1 MKNKLKLASFALLVA
16 GLAFT
21 SCKKDKVTT
30 PATEADESST
40 FAQHSADVNTSNN
53 TADMSMEDAENA
65 IAPSSMSGARVS
77 SGSVLYSNIC
87 GASVDTTNITSNKTV
102 VITYTGTSCDGLRN
116 RSGSIT
122 VQLTTGNRWKDVGA
136 VLTITYANFKV
147 TTISTGKSTTLNGV
161 HTITNVT
168 GGIVNH
174 IGLNTN
180 PTTITRKIRA
190 NNMSITFD
198 DGTVRSWSA
207 ARKRTWTG
215 SGGVASSLTIEG
227 DTTLAGVSNTEVW
240 GTNRAGNAFTTVM
253 NTPLVVNSTCG
264 WYAPVSGMKTH
275 SFNSRVST
283 ITFGTDA
290 SGNVVSSPPCPNHY
304 IINWTSPAGV
314 AKYYIGTY

>member
-21 SCKKDKVTT
+21 SCKKDKATT
-30 PATEADESST
+30 PNSEADESST
-40 FAQHSADVNTSNN
+40 FSQHSSDVNTSNN

-65 IAPSSMSGARVS
+65 IAPSSLSGARVTS
-77 SGSVLYSNIC
+77 LYSNIC
-87 GASVDTTNITSNKTV
+87 GANVDTTQITLNKKV
-102 VITYTGTSCDGLRN
+102 VITYTGTSCDGLKT

-122 VQLTTGNRWKDVGA
+122 VQLTAGNRWKDVGA

-147 TTISTGKSTTLNGV
+147 TTISSGKSTTLNGT
-161 HTITNVT
+161 HTIKNVT

-180 PTTITRKIRA
+180 PTTIIRKIRA

-215 SGGVASSLTIEG
+215 SGGSPVSLTIEG
-227 DTTLAGVSNTEVW
+227 DTALAGISNTEVW
-240 GTNRAGNAFTTVM
+240 GTNRAGNAFTTVV
-253 NTPLVVNSTCG
+253 NTPLVVNVGCG
-264 WYAPVSGMKTH
+264 WWKPVSGMKTH
-275 SFNSRVST
+275 SFNSRVSA

-290 SGNVVSSPPCPNHY
+290 SGNIVSSGCPNHY
-304 IINWTSPAGV
+304 IINWTSPTGV

>member
-1 MKNKLKLASFALLVA
+1 MKTKLKLASFALLIA
-16 GLAFT
+16 GLVFT
-21 SCKKDKVTT
+21 SCKKDKLAS
-30 PATEADESST
+30 PATEADEAPA

-53 TADMSMEDAENA
+53 TADMSMEDAENS
-65 IAPSSMSGARVS
+65 IAPSSLSGSRVS
-77 SGSVLYSNIC
+77 SLYSNIC
-87 GASVDTTNITSNKTV
+87 GASVDTTQISSNKTV
-102 VITYTGTSCDGLRN
+102 VITYTGTSCDGLRS
-116 RSGSIT
+116 RSGVIS

-136 VLTITYANFKV
+136 VLTITYTNFKV
-147 TTISTGKSTTLNGV
+147 TTISTGKSTILNGV
-161 HTITNVT
+161 HVITNVT

-190 NNMSITFD
+190 INMSITFD

-215 SGGVASSLTIEG
+215 SAGVPNSLTIEG
-227 DTTLAGVSNTEVW
+227 DTTLAGVSNSEVW
-240 GTNRAGNAFTTVM
+240 GTNRAGNAFTTVL

-264 WYAPVSGMKTH
+264 WYAPISGMKTH

-290 SGNVVSSPPCPNHY
+290 NGNILSTGCPTNY
-304 IINWTSPAGV
+304 IINWTSPNGV
-314 AKYYIGTY
+314 AKYYIGSY

>member
-1 MKNKLKLASFALLVA
+1 MKNKLKLASFALLMA

-21 SCKKDKVTT
+21 SCKKDKATT

-40 FAQHSADVNTSNN
+40 FAQHSSDVNTSNN
-53 TADMSMEDAENA
+53 TADMSLDDAETALTQTSLGGYRTNA
-65 IAPSSMSGARVS
+65 SSS
-77 SGSVLYSNIC
+77 IC
-87 GASVDTTNITSNKTV
+87 NAVVDTFISSKKI
-102 VITYTGTSCDGLRN
+102 VITYNGSSCDGLRN
-116 RSGSIT
+116 RTGVIT
-122 VQLTTGNRWKDVGA
+122 VQLTSGTHWKDLGA
-136 VLTITYANFKV
+136 VLTITYVNFKV
-147 TTISTGKSTTLNGV
+147 TTISSGKSTTLNGT

-174 IGLNTN
+174 IGNAPN

-215 SGGVASSLTIEG
+215 SGGSPVSLTIEG

-253 NTPLVVNSTCG
+253 NNPLVANVGCG
-264 WYAPVSGMKTH
+264 WWKPVSGMKTH

-290 SGNVVSSPPCPNHY
+290 SGNIVSSGCPTHY
-304 IINWTSPAGV
+304 IINWTSPTGV
-314 AKYYIGTY
+314 AKYYIGSY

>member
-1 MKNKLKLASFALLVA
+1 MKNKLMLASCVLLIA

-21 SCKKDKVTT
+21 SCKKDKKTT

-65 IAPSSMSGARVS
+65 IAPSSLSGARVS
-77 SGSVLYSNIC
+77 SGGVFYSNIC
-87 GASVDTTNITSNKTV
+87 GASVDTTNLTANKTV
-102 VITYTGTSCDGLRN
+102 VITYTGTTCDGSRN

-122 VQLTTGNRWKDVGA
+122 VQLTSGNRWKDVGA
-136 VLTITYANFKV
+136 VLTFTYTNFKV
-147 TTISTGKSTTLNGV
+147 TTVSTGKSTTLNGV

-190 NNMSITFD
+190 TNMSITFD

-215 SGGVASSLTIEG
+215 STGVVTSLSIEG
-227 DTTLAGVSNTEVW
+227 DTILSGVSNTEVW
-240 GTNRAGNAFTTVM
+240 GTNRAGNAFTTVV
-253 NTPLVVNSTCG
+253 NTPLVVN
-264 WYAPVSGMKTH
+264 
-275 SFNSRVST
+275 ST

-290 SGNVVSSPPCPNHY
+290 SGNIVSSGCPNHY

>member
-1 MKNKLKLASFALLVA
+1 MKTKLKLASFALLIA
-16 GLAFT
+16 GLVFT
-21 SCKKDKVTT
+21 SCKKDKVAS
-30 PATEADESST
+30 PATEADEAPA

-53 TADMSMEDAENA
+53 TADMSMEDAENS
-65 IAPSSMSGARVS
+65 IAPSSLSGSRVS
-77 SGSVLYSNIC
+77 SLYTNIC
-87 GASVDTTNITSNKTV
+87 GASVDTTQISSNKTV
-102 VITYTGTSCDGLRN
+102 VITYTGTSCDGLRS
-116 RSGSIT
+116 RSGVIS

-136 VLTITYANFKV
+136 VLTITYTNFKV

-161 HTITNVT
+161 HVITNVT

-190 NNMSITFD
+190 INMSITFD

-215 SGGVASSLTIEG
+215 SAGVPNSLTIEG

-240 GTNRAGNAFTTVM
+240 GTNRAGNAFTTVL

-264 WYAPVSGMKTH
+264 WYAPISGMKTH

-290 SGNVVSSPPCPNHY
+290 NGNIVSTGCPTNY
-304 IINWTSPAGV
+304 IINWTSPNGV

>member
-1 MKNKLKLASFALLVA
+1 MKNKLKLAAFALLVA

-21 SCKKDKVTT
+21 SCKKDKATT
-30 PATEADESST
+30 PPTTEADESST

-53 TADMSMEDAENA
+53 SADMSMEDAENA
-65 IAPSSMSGARVS
+65 IAPSSLSGARVS
-77 SGSVLYSNIC
+77 SLYSNIC
-87 GASVDTTNITSNKTV
+87 GASVDTTNITTNKTV
-102 VITYTGTSCDGLRN
+102 VITYTGTSCDGLRT
-116 RSGSIT
+116 RTGVIT

-147 TTISTGKSTTLNGV
+147 TTISTGKSNTLNGV
-161 HTITNVT
+161 HTITNVS

-180 PTTITRKIRA
+180 PTTIVRKIRA

-215 SGGVASSLTIEG
+215 SGGVVNSLTIEG
-227 DTTLAGVSNTEVW
+227 DTTLASVSNTEVW

-253 NTPLVVNSTCG
+253 NNPLVVNVSCG
-264 WYAPVSGMKTH
+264 WWKPVSGMKTH
-275 SFNSRVST
+275 AFNSRVST

-290 SGNVVSSPPCPNHY
+290 NGNVMTSGCPNNY
-304 IINWTSPAGV
+304 IINWTSPLGV

>member
-1 MKNKLKLASFALLVA
+1 MKNKLKLASFALLLA

-21 SCKKDKVTT
+21 SCKKDKATT

-65 IAPSSMSGARVS
+65 LTQTSLSGYRTNSSS
-77 SGSVLYSNIC
+77 SIC
-87 GASVDTTNITSNKTV
+87 NAVVDTFISAQKI
-102 VITYTGTSCDGLRN
+102 VITYNGNSCDGLRT
-116 RSGSIT
+116 RTGVIT
-122 VQLTTGNRWKDVGA
+122 IQLTSGTHWKDVGST
-136 VLTITYANFKV
+136 LTLTYTNYKV
-147 TTISTGKSTTLNGV
+147 TVISSGKSTTLNGT

-174 IGLNTN
+174 IGNSPN
-180 PTTITRKIRA
+180 PSTIVRKIRA

-198 DGTVRSWSA
+198 DGTVRTWSA

-215 SGGVASSLTIEG
+215 SGGVVNSLTIEG
-227 DTTLAGVSNTEVW
+227 DTTLASVANTEVW
-240 GTNRAGNAFTTVM
+240 GINRSGNAFTTVM
-253 NTPLVVNSTCG
+253 NNPLVVNVGCG
-264 WYAPVSGMKTH
+264 WWKPVSGMKTH

-290 SGNVVSSPPCPNHY
+290 SGNIVSSGCPNNY
-304 IINWTSPAGV
+304 IINWTSPTGV